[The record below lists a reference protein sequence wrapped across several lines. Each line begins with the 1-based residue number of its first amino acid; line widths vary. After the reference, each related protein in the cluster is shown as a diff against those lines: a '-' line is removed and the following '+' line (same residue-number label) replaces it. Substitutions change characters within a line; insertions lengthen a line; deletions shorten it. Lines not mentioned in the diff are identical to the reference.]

1 MSQQKR
7 IIDKLVQLSAENK
20 RLTKSILLHIS
31 ITEEND
37 QLIQEE
43 LRKLDSLMS
52 EPLKAKVDKKN
63 KN

>member
-20 RLTKSILLHIS
+20 RLTKSILLHIEIS
-31 ITEEND
+31 KEND
-37 QLIQEE
+37 EAIQDE
-43 LRKLDSLMS
+43 LKKLDSLMS
-52 EPLKAKVDKKN
+52 KPLKGEVDKKN

>member
-37 QLIQEE
+37 QLIQDE
-43 LRKLDSLMS
+43 LKKLDSILS
-52 EPLKAKVDKKN
+52 KPYNSNDKINSKN
-63 KN
+63 